1 MKDYL
6 TLEKHCLPNHK
17 ERGFFNACKRA
28 AAEHGYKG
36 FLASWRFLYR
46 RFADYFWQLL
56 AFRAIPYSKIRVKV
70 HRHRGVKIGKN
81 VMIGPQ
87 VVIDD
92 VFPNFVVIE
101 DGVSLA
107 ANDYILT
114 HSKPLEYHRNLTE
127 SYVAPVFI
135 RKNAWIA
142 INVTILP
149 GVTIGEGSIV
159 AAGSVVT
166 KDVPPFCMVA
176 GAPAKVIREFEMD
189 GDIPIGFKPK
199 KS

>member
-6 TLEKHCLPNHK
+6 TLEKHALPNHK

-28 AAEHGYKG
+28 AKEHGYTG
-36 FLASWRFLYR
+36 FLASPRFLYR
-46 RFADYFWQLL
+46 RAADYFWQLL

-92 VFPNFVVIE
+92 VFPNFVIIE

-114 HSKPLEYHRNLTE
+114 HSKPLEYHRFLTE
-127 SYVAPVFI
+127 SYVAPVI
-135 RKNAWIA
+135 IKKNAWVA

-176 GAPAKVIREFEMD
+176 GAPAKVIREFKMEN
-189 GDIPIGFKPK
+189 GIPVGFLPK
-199 KS
+199 